1 MLLKTV
7 RCISICYIS
16 RILSILDLFRNT
28 KIATVINVLK
38 CFVNYTINTSLV
50 AATVG
55 DCRRNIA

>member
-1 MLLKTV
+1 LYATF
-7 RCISICYIS
+7 

-28 KIATVINVLK
+28 KIASVGLINVLK